1 MVPGALP
8 PADDPAVPFRST
20 PLPLDSLGDAGPK
33 ALFAYWNR
41 KLAGRRMP
49 ARSDID
55 PLDLK
60 TVLPHLVLLD
70 VQRTPLDFRYRVA
83 GTRTYDIFGYDLTGR
98 SVRDLEPRALSAGIW
113 GCLEAMTRDGLPQH
127 AHLEFATTRGYAR
140 SYRVLR
146 LPLGDDG
153 TTVDRILVA
162 TAFQRGR

>member
-1 MVPGALP
+1 MVPSPLP
-8 PADDPAVPFRST
+8 PSDDSAVPFRST
-20 PLPLDSLGDAGPK
+20 PLPLDSVGEPAPK
-33 ALFAYWNR
+33 ALYAYWQR

-70 VQRTPLDFRYRVA
+70 VHRSPLDFRYRVA
-83 GTRTYDIFGYDLTGR
+83 GTRTFDIFGYDLTGK
-98 SVRDLEPRALSAGIW
+98 SVRDIEPRAFSAGIW
-113 GCLEAMTRDGLPQH
+113 ASLEALTRDGLPQH
-127 AHLEFATTRGYAR
+127 AHLEFATTDGYAR

-153 TTVDRILVA
+153 ATVDRILVA
-162 TAFQRGR
+162 TGLQRGR

>member
-1 MVPGALP
+1 MVRSALP
-8 PADDPAVPFRST
+8 PADDSAVPFRST
-20 PLPLDSLGDAGPK
+20 PLPLDSVGDPGPK
-33 ALFAYWNR
+33 ALYAYWQR

-49 ARSDID
+49 ARADID

-70 VQRTPLDFRYRVA
+70 VRRDPLDFRYRVA
-83 GTRTYDIFGYDLTGR
+83 GTRTYDIFGCDLTGR
-98 SVRDLEPRALSAGIW
+98 SVRDLEPRAVSAGIW
-113 GCLEAMTRDGLPQH
+113 DCLEAMTRDGQPQH
-127 AHLEFATTRGYAR
+127 AQLEFATTNGYAR

-162 TAFQRGR
+162 TGFQRGR

>member
-1 MVPGALP
+1 MVPSALP
-8 PADDPAVPFRST
+8 PADDSAVPFRST
-20 PLPLDSLGDAGPK
+20 PLPLDSLGDPGPK
-33 ALFAYWNR
+33 ALYAYWQR

-60 TVLPHLVLLD
+60 TVLPTLVLLD
-70 VQRTPLDFRYRVA
+70 VQRDPLDFRYRVA

-98 SVRDLEPRALSAGIW
+98 SVRELEPRVAAGIW
-113 GCLEAMTRDGLPQH
+113 ASLEAITRDGLPQH
-127 AHLEFATTRGYAR
+127 AHLEFATTDGYAR

-153 TTVDRILVA
+153 VTVDRILVA
-162 TAFQRGR
+162 TGLQRGR